1 MADVT
6 NPAFRFIA
14 HNCGADFTYTEM
26 IHADGFNHGDPYAKN
41 RGFSINGLPYGVQIV
56 GNDSVSIAKAAAGLE
71 ELFAP
76 AVRIFDINMGC
87 PAPPILKTGCGA
99 SLMAKDFDSNH
110 HPSKIVR
117 RVCDEIKTPVSAKIR
132 IYNDKEK
139 TIRLAKSLEDAG
151 ASVLTIHGRT
161 KSQMY
166 SGNADWKTIGAIQK
180 ELSIPVILNGDI
192 VDEKSLQAAMDL
204 TNCDGYMIGR
214 AAIGNPGIF
223 RKLKSY
229 LKTGT
234 AEEVSPPVE
243 FKNRIQDL
251 NQYFSDLKKYN
262 LLVHVNVSAH
272 AQWFTKGL
280 PDSREMRMKINALHK
295 DIKIR
300 HFSDEELAAER
311 ESLAAEIMVIL
322 NEYAEKCE
330 QEYAIVS

>member
-56 GNDSVSIAKAAAGLE
+56 GNDSISIAKAAAGLE

-161 KSQMY
+161 KSQM
-166 SGNADWKTIGAIQK
+166 
-180 ELSIPVILNGDI
+180 
-192 VDEKSLQAAMDL
+192 
-204 TNCDGYMIGR
+204 
-214 AAIGNPGIF
+214 
-223 RKLKSY
+223 
-229 LKTGT
+229 
-234 AEEVSPPVE
+234 
-243 FKNRIQDL
+243 
-251 NQYFSDLKKYN
+251 
-262 LLVHVNVSAH
+262 
-272 AQWFTKGL
+272 
-280 PDSREMRMKINALHK
+280 
-295 DIKIR
+295 
-300 HFSDEELAAER
+300 
-311 ESLAAEIMVIL
+311 
-322 NEYAEKCE
+322 
-330 QEYAIVS
+330 